1 MTAVVHS
8 VDGRHSGDIISAP
21 GRGRDRLDRLVPVV
35 LGCIVLLA
43 WSTVSPAGYWADE
56 GIALDIAAL
65 PLTEIPSALRLDVS
79 PPFYYLVLHCWMTL
93 FGSSEMATNGC
104 SLVAGLLAIGVAWRL
119 GKVVAGARLGILLSL
134 IVAASPRFFL
144 NTTETRMYTFAI
156 LLGLLALLGWWRCLV
171 LGQRQRAPALGLLMG
186 SDCPDAQLWTRSR
199 RRRGCRRLS
208 PSLGHK
214 RQGRGNEPVDC
225 CCRRLPL
232 LRALATVSLGLQ
244 LQNDPAPWIPTT
256 TLSDLSLIFSV
267 VAPAAV
273 WISLAGRNRSGETP
287 RLRTPDS
294 APFVPALGYRLHR
307 DGCHRHGGC
316 RLPRLTRPPDL
327 VRPVPL
333 RPLASIGSGSG

>member
-56 GIALDIAAL
+56 GITLDIAAL

-93 FGSSEMATNGC
+93 FGSSEMATNGL

-171 LGQRQRAPALGLLMG
+171 LGQRSGPPRWVCSWAATALTHNYGLALAGARVVAGSHRAWATSDKDAATSLLTAVVVAFLCYVPWLPSLSVYNCRTTPPRG
-186 SDCPDAQLWTRSR
+186 SR
-199 RRRGCRRLS
+199 RRLC
-208 PSLGHK
+208 
-214 RQGRGNEPVDC
+214 
-225 CCRRLPL
+225 
-232 LRALATVSLGLQ
+232 
-244 LQNDPAPWIPTT
+244 PT
-256 TLSDLSLIFSV
+256 S
-267 VAPAAV
+267 
-273 WISLAGRNRSGETP
+273 R
-287 RLRTPDS
+287 
-294 APFVPALGYRLHR
+294 
-307 DGCHRHGGC
+307 
-316 RLPRLTRPPDL
+316 
-327 VRPVPL
+327 
-333 RPLASIGSGSG
+333 